1 MSHTPYSNTIVPS
14 TDDNNDDG
22 TFEGGRT
29 DVVPPTPPPPSG
41 KQELITHI
49 RAWIRVENE
58 IKQLTNE
65 LKKRREL
72 KQRLT
77 GSLLQ
82 VMKSN
87 DIDCF
92 DVNNGQLI
100 YSRTRVKAPLNR
112 GQLLSALIK
121 YYNDNDTAKEM
132 SEFLLSER
140 SEKVKEFIRM
150 KLPKM

>member
-1 MSHTPYSNTIVPS
+1 MSHIPYSNTIVPPT
-14 TDDNNDDG
+14 TDNVDEG
-22 TFEGGRT
+22 PIEGGRT
-29 DVVPPTPPPPSG
+29 DASPPPSG

-140 SEKVKEFIRM
+140 AEKVKESIRM